1 LPIVALCYGLSADSA
16 ASAVGPDCPHLC
28 CNFRRRF
35 FVSLAFTANCKKNR
49 QKKFHKKNSPKKI
62 SPKKISPKKIS
73 PKKNSPKK
81 HFRKFSMKF
90 HEICAVILEDAS
102 LFL

>member
-16 ASAVGPDCPHLC
+16 ASAVGADCPHLC

-49 QKKFHKKNSPKKI
+49 QKKSPKKI
-62 SPKKISPKKIS
+62 SPKKIHQK
-73 PKKNSPKK
+73 
-81 HFRKFSMKF
+81 KF
-90 HEICAVILEDAS
+90 HQKKFHQKNILEN
-102 LFL
+102 FP